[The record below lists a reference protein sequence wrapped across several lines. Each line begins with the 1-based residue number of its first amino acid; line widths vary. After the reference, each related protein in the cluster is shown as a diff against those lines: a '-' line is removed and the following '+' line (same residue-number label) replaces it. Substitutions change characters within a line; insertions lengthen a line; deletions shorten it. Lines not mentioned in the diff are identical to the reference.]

1 MSFSQYQDVW
11 WLFNEDAPIQNALL
25 KLATN
30 SLCLSLL
37 RISVHPK
44 SNLQVVFDNPAFYFP
59 ALQISIEIIDDQD
72 IYIDKLLD
80 VLGNSHPIKK
90 LILNIRQEYPL
101 DIIQKFVDTC
111 TFLTYFG
118 CVLVPLQNEPEG
130 AERMLGNIAEVDNY
144 V

>member
-30 SLCLSLL
+30 
-37 RISVHPK
+37 K
-44 SNLQVVFDNPAFYFP
+44 
-59 ALQISIEIIDDQD
+59 IIDDQD

-90 LILNIRQEYPL
+90 LILNIQQEYPL
-101 DIIQKFVDTC
+101 DIIQKFVDIC

-130 AERMLGNIAEVDNY
+130 DERMLGNIAEVDNY